1 MNNNYDLNLNT
12 TSIETNIG
20 ETLIEIELPGGARGV
35 QGETGPQGPQG
46 PQGIQGIKGDSG
58 VWTGDETPPSDYD
71 VWVIPD
77 GTPGTIP
84 TKTSQLTNDSG
95 FISTETDP
103 VFSSSA
109 ASGITSTD
117 ITNWNGKST
126 FSGNY
131 NDLSNK
137 PSIPS
142 KTSDLNNDSGFI
154 TNSVDN
160 LTNYTT
166 TTSLNT
172 LLDGKQNT
180 VLSGTSAPTSG
191 QGEDGDIYLQYE
203 A

>member
-1 MNNNYDLNLNT
+1 MNYDLELNT

-71 VWVIPD
+71 VWIIPD

-84 TKTSQLTNDSG
+84 TKVSELTNDSG
-95 FISTETDP
+95 FISSESDP
-103 VFSSSA
+103 VFTASA
-109 ASGITSTD
+109 AANITSSD
-117 ITNWNGKST
+117 ITSWNNKST
-126 FSGNY
+126 FSGSY
-131 NDLSNK
+131 NDLTNK
-137 PSIPS
+137 PNIPDS
-142 KTSDLNNDSGFI
+142 TSDLTNDSGFI

-172 LLDGKQNT
+172 LLGGKQNT
-180 VLSGTSAPTSG
+180 VLSGTADPTSS
-191 QGEDGDIYLQYE
+191 QGSDGDIYLQYE